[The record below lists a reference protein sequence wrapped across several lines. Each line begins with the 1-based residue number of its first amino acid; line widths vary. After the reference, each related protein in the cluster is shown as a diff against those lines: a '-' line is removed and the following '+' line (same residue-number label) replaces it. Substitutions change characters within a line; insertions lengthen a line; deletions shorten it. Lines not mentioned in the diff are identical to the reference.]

1 MRPGS
6 SSGLA
11 WILRDSLG
19 VTRCR
24 SRSGRPAYEVT
35 DCDPE
40 ASLRAGSWGRMMPMA
55 NRFDPTML
63 IAAAIILVG
72 VVAGVILNNAAGDL
86 ARMVF
91 LLIAWRCLGTGF
103 GRR

>member
-1 MRPGS
+1 MRQG
-6 SSGLA
+6 
-11 WILRDSLG
+11 SLG
-19 VTRCR
+19 ATRCR

-72 VVAGVILNNAAGDL
+72 VVAGVVLNNGAGDL
-86 ARMVF
+86 ARLGF
-91 LLIAWRCLGTGF
+91 LLIGGVFLGAGLVP
-103 GRR
+103 RRRARRTS